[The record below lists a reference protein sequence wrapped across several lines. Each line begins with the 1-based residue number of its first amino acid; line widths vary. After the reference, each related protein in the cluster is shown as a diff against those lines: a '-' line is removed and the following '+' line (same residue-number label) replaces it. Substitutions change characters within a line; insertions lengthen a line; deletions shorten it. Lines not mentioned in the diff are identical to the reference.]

1 MRELTLE
8 EQDKV
13 VGGSY
18 VADGATEGGAFG
30 TVVGAVAT
38 NTLRGAATGGIW
50 GAALGGSFGF
60 GYGVGSYIYEQ
71 AS

>member
-30 TVVGAVAT
+30 SLAGAVITNTVRGAVTGGAWGAVA
-38 NTLRGAATGGIW
+38 GA
-50 GAALGGSFGF
+50 SFGF
-60 GYGVGSYIYEQ
+60 GYSVGSYIYDQ
-71 AS
+71 TS